1 MRLHILLRA
10 AFLGALLAMFAVTT
24 ASAGV
29 LVNINKT
36 TQRMTVSVDGQHRYT
51 WKVSTGK
58 FGYWTPSGT
67 YRPFRMEPTHFSTE
81 WDDAPMP
88 NSIFFTTRG
97 HAIHGSYHT
106 RRLGR
111 AVSHGCV
118 RLAPGNARTLFAL
131 VSQKGMG
138 NTRIVVTGGVA
149 GGLPEEFA
157 PIGREVKK
165 LVPKVKKQF
174 GDWLQD
180 VGR

>member
-1 MRLHILLRA
+1 MRLANILKVAVLA
-10 AFLGALLAMFAVTT
+10 VFLAMLGAAT
-24 ASAGV
+24 ANAGV
-29 LVNINKT
+29 LININKT
-36 TQRMTVSVDGQHRYT
+36 TQRMTVSVDGKHRYT

-58 FGYWTPSGT
+58 FGYGTPSGT
-67 YRPFRMEPTHFSTE
+67 YHPFRMEPTHFSTE

-88 NSIFFTTRG
+88 HSIFFTTRG

-106 RRLGR
+106 RRLGT

-118 RLAPGNARTLFAL
+118 RLAPGNAAKLYSL
-131 VSQKGMG
+131 VAQKGMG
-138 NTRIVVTGGVA
+138 NTTIVISGGL
-149 GGLPEEFA
+149 GGLPQEFA
-157 PIGREVKK
+157 PIGNEVKR

>member
-1 MRLHILLRA
+1 MRLSHILKAVLLA
-10 AFLGALLAMFAVTT
+10 ASLAVLGAAT

-29 LVNINKT
+29 LININKT

-118 RLAPGNARTLFAL
+118 RLAPSNARTLYSL
-131 VSQKGMG
+131 VAQRGMG
-138 NTRIVVTGGVA
+138 NTTIVVTGGVA

-165 LVPKVKKQF
+165 LAPKVKKQF
-174 GDWLQD
+174 GDWLQEI
-180 VGR
+180 GR